1 MSNSETI
8 SLEELLEKDFGEY
21 EDEKLISNIYYTS
34 LRTSLREIEALKE
47 KEPKVAESLIEN
59 NDWLFNETSKSKQ
72 ISAINFDLLP
82 KLLNISG
89 ASSPDALIINYK
101 ENEFNYLIEFKDCDK
116 STLIEKYLNFK
127 SSDCIFK
134 KFKDARKFILKS
146 MCINDISV
154 DDFVSLT
161 HVVVV
166 YNGKNNLLSHFP
178 MKKTKK
184 SSSIRNSSGKQM
196 KMSNVDFAHNTSQNF
211 VEESF
216 GDEIIK
222 LNFALCKENYFP
234 IPGELKSRKMKP
246 AGKVKNYSIFGK
258 NDFAKIIDEYNFFDN
273 CDWGTYTKFFCKT

>member
-1 MSNSETI
+1 MADSETI

-34 LRTSLREIEALKE
+34 LRTSIREIETLKKTNPEEAKILSE
-47 KEPKVAESLIEN
+47 K
-59 NDWLFNETSKSKQ
+59 NDWLFNETNKSKQ

-101 ENEFNYLIEFKDCDK
+101 DNEFSYLIEFKDCDK
-116 STLIEKYLNFK
+116 RTLLNKYLNLK
-127 SSDCIFK
+127 SADCILK
-134 KFKDARKFILKS
+134 KFKDARKFILKNI
-146 MCINDISV
+146 CINDITI

-161 HVVVV
+161 HVIVV
-166 YNGKNNLLSHFP
+166 YNGKNNLLSPFS
-178 MKKTKK
+178 MNKTKK
-184 SSSIRNSSGKQM
+184 SSPTKNSKGKQTE
-196 KMSNVDFAHNTSQNF
+196 SCHVDFTHDASQNYI
-211 VEESF
+211 EERL
-216 GDEIIK
+216 GNEIIE
-222 LNFALCKENYFP
+222 LDFALCKEDYFP

-246 AGKVKNYSIFGK
+246 VGKVKNYSIFGK